1 MRSCT
6 AANRALA
13 SVPRHTMIASPH
25 MAACGLELLDDSRT
39 CRVLQICTRQMLEIC
54 VNLVRNSGSPPNNPI
69 VLSLDVP
76 RTLQHYFPKEST
88 QLL

>member
-54 VNLVRNSGSPPNNPI
+54 VNLVGNSGSHPNNPI
-69 VLSLDVP
+69 ALSLDVP
-76 RTLQHYFPKEST
+76 ITLQQYFSKEST
-88 QLL
+88 RLL